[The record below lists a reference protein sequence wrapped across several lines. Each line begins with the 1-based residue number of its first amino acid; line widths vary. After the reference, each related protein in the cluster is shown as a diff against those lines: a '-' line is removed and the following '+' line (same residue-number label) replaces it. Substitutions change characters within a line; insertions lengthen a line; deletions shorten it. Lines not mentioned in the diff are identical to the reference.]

1 MPVRFDLSALPRRF
15 VAKFVLVLLTAV
27 AVSTFVALALSGRE
41 RLLGSSLAG
50 SQPNAA
56 QATPVNSDIKV
67 ARLTLRPHGFEPNQM
82 TRPKKT
88 FLLMVENRSG
98 IEDVT
103 LRLDRLAGGRLF
115 ERPVK
120 KRNQI
125 WTDKFDL
132 PPGSYRLSVAENPKW
147 ICDITITP

>member
-1 MPVRFDLSALPRRF
+1 MPVRFDLSALSRRHS
-15 VAKFVLVLLTAV
+15 AKFVLVSLIAI
-27 AVSTFVALALSGRE
+27 AVSAFAVLALSGRE
-41 RLLGSSLAG
+41 RPVGSSLAG

-56 QATPVNSDIKV
+56 QTTPVHSDIKV

-98 IEDVT
+98 IENVT

-120 KRNQI
+120 KRNQN
-125 WTDKFDL
+125 WTEKFDL